1 MNKTLLFL
9 GLLLGLMLAGLGCG
23 KDDKPTI
30 IKGRITDR
38 KTGEPIEG
46 AFVYLTLS
54 RPKSYAADEF
64 FTQSCGHSN
73 ANGEFNCTLEGKY
86 EWMDFTKEGY
96 LFNKPS
102 LNIADGK
109 SNEVEINLIPRDGF
123 LRLKIENTTGL
134 HDTLYAA
141 VHSQTIA
148 TESGQNIYYNGEVVK
163 EYPLLLGQ
171 GEVYTQ
177 IFDLVSPEI
186 VQIMWG
192 FNTPTYQTPYTFRD
206 SIMVVPND
214 TVTYILS
221 Y

>member
-1 MNKTLLFL
+1 MHKTLLFL
-9 GLLLGLMLAGLGCG
+9 SLLLGLMLAGLGCG
-23 KDDKPTI
+23 KEDKPTI
-30 IKGRITDR
+30 IKGRITNR
-38 KTGEPIEG
+38 KTGAPIEG
-46 AFVYLTLS
+46 VFVYLTLS
-54 RPKSYAADEF
+54 RPKRYAADEF

-73 ANGEFNCTLEGKY
+73 SNGEFNCTLEGKY

-109 SNEVEINLIPRDGF
+109 TNDVEISLIPRDGF

-134 HDTLYAA
+134 HDTLHASI
-141 VHSQTIA
+141 HSQT
-148 TESGQNIYYNGEVVK
+148 EYLEGGQNFYTPTNT
-163 EYPLLLGQ
+163 YPLVLNQ
-171 GEVYTQ
+171 GETYTE
-177 IFDLVSPEI
+177 IFALASPEI